1 MSSGTAPCCGYV
13 LPATEENLK
22 KLKISLDDL
31 RKEWESLGR
40 PPNEDDIDF
49 LWELWTEEYREDIEL
64 KSNLTDTPTPIW
76 LFGYDRED
84 GDIYDGLEDGL
95 YLSFGETSLYT
106 RQYTDFGEML
116 DINELFPENSFVIT
130 FMVAPFILPISCP

>member
-13 LPATEENLK
+13 LPATIENLER
-22 KLKISLDDL
+22 LKISLDDL

-49 LWELWTEEYREDIEL
+49 LWELWAEDREDIEL
-64 KSNLTDTPTPIW
+64 KSNLTNTPTRIW

-84 GDIYDGLEDGL
+84 GDIYDGLKDGL
-95 YLSFGETSLYT
+95 YLSFSEASLYT
-106 RQYTDFGEML
+106 RQYTGFGKIL
-116 DINELFPENSFVIT
+116 NKDRLFPDFELWT
-130 FMVAPFILPISCP
+130 TYG